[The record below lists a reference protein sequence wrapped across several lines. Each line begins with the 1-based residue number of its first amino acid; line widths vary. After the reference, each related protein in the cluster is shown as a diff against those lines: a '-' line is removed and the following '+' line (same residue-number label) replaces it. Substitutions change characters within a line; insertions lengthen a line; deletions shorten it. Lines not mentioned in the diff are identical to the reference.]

1 MLVVTNYPQVP
12 LTTSNVATDAA
23 RVDNQ
28 QRPPVIPPQAPTK
41 GHQERA
47 FTPQHER
54 TATETQTPAAD
65 GAQDKVQEKRQG
77 SGQEQQ
83 SRDRQPQQPQP
94 KQHQSKLLQSF
105 IAGPAALQR
114 KDIRLKVTQDP
125 DQAARQAPPKTSQP
139 PGLSQPRTQPQQS
152 KQFYQEFGR
161 RIDNFYRRQSQ
172 PQQETEL
179 SAWI

>member
-54 TATETQTPAAD
+54 TATETQTPTAEST
-65 GAQDKVQEKRQG
+65 QDKVQEKQQG

-94 KQHQSKLLQSF
+94 KPQSKLLQSF

-114 KDIRLKVTQDP
+114 KDIRLKVDP
-125 DQAARQAPPKTSQP
+125 GLAARQAAPKTSQP
-139 PGLSQPRTQPQQS
+139 PGLSQSRTQPQQS